1 MNLLTNI
8 RKVSQAEAEKQVY
21 KQAEMGRMKKGDQQ
35 ECWNVHVRNGKWN
48 SAVYLFVINQ

>member
-8 RKVSQAEAEKQVY
+8 QKVFQVEADKQVC
-21 KQAEMGRMKKGDQQ
+21 KQTEMERMKKGDQQ
-35 ECWNVHVRNGKWN
+35 ECWNVHVQNGKWN